1 MFQKMF
7 ASAVFAGFGAGL
19 IAALLHITLMAPIIV
34 EAEKYESGAVVHY
47 GEPIGNA
54 AEIAEAWAEGD
65 ESAFSRNFQSI
76 LWTLGTYV
84 GFAFMLVAGFGLAEN
99 AGHRITARNGMIW
112 GAAGYA
118 AFYLAP
124 SIGLPPELPGAAA
137 ADLTARQIWQI
148 STMVATGAGIA
159 AISFGKNGLVWGAG
173 IVAIALPHII
183 GAPGFDD
190 YTGVT
195 PPEMAAHF
203 ASVTLGLG
211 VVSWVVMGL
220 IAGYFWSLSQTGD
233 PA

>member
-1 MFQKMF
+1 MF

-19 IAALLHITLMAPIIV
+19 IAALLHITLMAPIIL

-54 AEIAEAWAEGD
+54 ADIAEAWAEGD
-65 ESAFSRNFQSI
+65 ESTLSRNFQSV
-76 LWTLGTYV
+76 LWMLGTYV
-84 GFAFMLVAGFGLAEN
+84 GFAFVLVAGFGLAEN
-99 AGHRITARNGMIW
+99 SGHKITAKNGIIW
-112 GAAGYA
+112 GVAGYA
-118 AFYLAP
+118 AFSLAP

-137 ADLTARQIWQI
+137 ADLNIRQIWQI
-148 STMVATGAGIA
+148 STMVATLAGIA
-159 AISFGKNGLVWGAG
+159 AIGFGKNWLVWGAG
-173 IVAIALPHII
+173 IVAIALPHTI

-211 VVSWVVMGL
+211 VISWVVMGL
-220 IAGYFWSLSQTGD
+220 IAGYFWEISDT
-233 PA
+233 

>member
-1 MFQKMF
+1 MF

-19 IAALLHITLMAPIIV
+19 IAALLHITLMAPIIL

-54 AEIAEAWAEGD
+54 ADIAEAWAEGD
-65 ESAFSRNFQSI
+65 ESTLSRNFQSV
-76 LWTLGTYV
+76 LWMLGTYV
-84 GFAFMLVAGFGLAEN
+84 GFAFVLVAGFGLAEN
-99 AGHRITARNGMIW
+99 SGHKITAKNGIIW
-112 GAAGYA
+112 GVAGYA
-118 AFYLAP
+118 AFSLAP

-137 ADLTARQIWQI
+137 ADLNIRQIWQI
-148 STMVATGAGIA
+148 STMVATLAGIA
-159 AISFGKNGLVWGAG
+159 AIGFGKNWLVWGAG

-211 VVSWVVMGL
+211 VISWVVMGL
-220 IAGYFWSLSQTGD
+220 IAGYFWEISDT
-233 PA
+233 